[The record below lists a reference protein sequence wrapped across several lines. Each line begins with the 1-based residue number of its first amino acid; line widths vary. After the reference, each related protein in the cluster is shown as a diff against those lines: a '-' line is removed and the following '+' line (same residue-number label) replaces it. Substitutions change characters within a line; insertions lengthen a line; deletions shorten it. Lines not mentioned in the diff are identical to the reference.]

1 MVMFVAFFK
10 RFFSTPREPEM
21 KSIEHRGGVVTF
33 RIPAHWREEY
43 SDIEG
48 GIFYG
53 DHSHS
58 GTLRLSIITVAKP
71 IQAKPA
77 SALDVLETI
86 VMGLKNDGVVGT
98 TEVLKDGNALFKYE
112 EATSERGRRLT
123 IFYWIVVNPVQP
135 HHARVAT
142 FSFTILA
149 SQRDKS
155 QVQRDLE
162 MLGAEIEA
170 ASFSP
175 KLGLVAE

>member
-1 MVMFVAFFK
+1 MRLIAY
-10 RFFSTPREPEM
+10 
-21 KSIEHRGGVVTF
+21 RGGIVTF
-33 RIPAHWREEY
+33 RIPAHWREGY
-43 SDIEG
+43 SDSEG

-58 GTLRLSIITVAKP
+58 GTLRLSIITVSKP

-86 VMGLKNDGVVGT
+86 INSLKNDGVAGT
-98 TEVLKDGNALFKYE
+98 TEELKDGNALFKYE

-123 IFYWIVVNPVQP
+123 IFYWIVVSPVRP

-142 FSFTILA
+142 FSYTILA

-155 QVQRDLE
+155 QVQHELE
-162 MLGAEIEA
+162 MLGTEIQA
-170 ASFSP
+170 ASFSSQ
-175 KLGLVAE
+175 LGLAAE